1 MEERMNQLR
10 KYMSEP
16 ILKKLE
22 LIEKRLQKVE
32 EILNIDQDNS
42 DEIIPIKNYPKPK
55 LTTIKNAFFINQN
68 TKLSDVKLRWDPID
82 DVSRYLIEE
91 QCLSHGEEN
100 EQWYRNRFTQE
111 YLRDNFVYLP
121 KFGTKFHQD
130 WSTIGSKTKMTG
142 MMGKFRWRYIPM
154 YYKDG
159 EEIEGTPSEPS
170 DIWESPV
177 ISIEIGI
184 EII

>member
-55 LTTIKNAFFINQN
+55 LTTIKNAFLL
-68 TKLSDVKLRWDPID
+68 TKIL
-82 DVSRYLIEE
+82 
-91 QCLSHGEEN
+91 N
-100 EQWYRNRFTQE
+100 
-111 YLRDNFVYLP
+111 
-121 KFGTKFHQD
+121 
-130 WSTIGSKTKMTG
+130 
-142 MMGKFRWRYIPM
+142 
-154 YYKDG
+154 
-159 EEIEGTPSEPS
+159 
-170 DIWESPV
+170 
-177 ISIEIGI
+177 
-184 EII
+184 